1 MKNSRRDTVSMAL
14 SVATFCGALAALSA
28 LMAACT
34 PSASN
39 YTALPGVTG
48 DNGSS
53 TSASTT
59 GSGSTSGTT
68 SGSTSTTST
77 TSGSTSSTASGSTS
91 STASG
96 STGGTTTGPAPG
108 GDGGTTGSPGED
120 GGATPEVD
128 ATTTTSGE
136 DGGETTVA
144 SGDSG
149 CNWIQNADGTWMFD
163 PAAPNKIVIFD
174 GSSLADFHKENQPG
188 VAIDWTLN
196 ADGTMT
202 VLPSGTGVAVLVQ
215 TNQKFNDLCVH
226 VEYQTPM
233 YPSSVTGQQRGNSGV
248 YCKSAY
254 EMQILDSY
262 GDAPENDTCGAVYS
276 IAKPLVVACNMELVW
291 NTYEIEFKG
300 SVWNDAGVKTQDAE
314 YVKCALNGQI
324 VQLAVDLDPPAGYTP
339 AGIPDV
345 PGPQPLGLQD
355 HLCYVSFRNIWVREP
370 QY

>member
-1 MKNSRRDTVSMAL
+1 MKNSRRDTVSIAL
-14 SVATFCGALAALSA
+14 SVAILCGALAGLSA

-34 PSASN
+34 PSGSN
-39 YTALPGVTG
+39 YVALPGAG
-48 DNGSS
+48 DNGGS

-59 GSGSTSGTT
+59 GSGSTSD
-68 SGSTSTTST
+68 T
-77 TSGSTSSTASGSTS
+77 TSGSTSSTTTGSGSTSDTTSGSTS

-96 STGGTTTGPAPG
+96 STGGTTGPAPG
-108 GDGGTTGSPGED
+108 GDGGTTTSPSDD
-120 GGATPEVD
+120 GGATAQVD
-128 ATTTTSGE
+128 ATTGGD
-136 DGGETTVA
+136 DGGDTTAA
-144 SGDSG
+144 SNDSG
-149 CNWIQNADGTWMFD
+149 CNWVQTADGSWMFD
-163 PAAPNKIVIFD
+163 PAAPDKIVIFD

-188 VAIDWTLN
+188 VPIDWTLN

-226 VEYQTPM
+226 VEYMTPM

-262 GDAPENDTCGAVYS
+262 GDPPENDTCGAVYS
-276 IAKPLVVACNMELVW
+276 IQPPKVVACNMELVW

-300 SVWNDAGVKTQDAE
+300 SVWNDAGVKTKDAE

-324 VQLAVDLDPPAGYTP
+324 VQLDVDLDPAAGYTP
-339 AGIPDV
+339 AGIPDA